1 MGNLLVERGSGG
13 AGSPASVLKIGDLGG
28 AACASS
34 CVLKVGEQMS
44 TAYVRAPEVILGCL
58 KPLPAVDLW
67 ALGVVGAALLAGTS
81 LFWSF
86 PHEPGAQTASVVE
99 VLARQVQFLGPIPM
113 TPNPFQGFFT
123 LASVSASYSEALN
136 RKALHTSPAF
146 YLEDKARVQQ
156 PLHHESAASRLLL
169 SWLRWAPEERLAATE
184 AVGHDLFAEEFDD
197 DPILKLQVHNT
208 SADVLGGL
216 VLRSIRTGIPVT
228 TAALVEAGKA
238 SSQAALLAD
247 PSPGP
252 KESLQRSAPPGLDNK
267 DKISEDTLGG
277 EGRMRGHGGISGR
290 ERDEIKVEQ
299 KRDRGELEVFGV
311 A

>member
-1 MGNLLVERGSGG
+1 M
-13 AGSPASVLKIGDLGG
+13 
-28 AACASS
+28 
-34 CVLKVGEQMS
+34 
-44 TAYVRAPEVILGCL
+44 
-58 KPLPAVDLW
+58 
-67 ALGVVGAALLAGTS
+67 
-81 LFWSF
+81 
-86 PHEPGAQTASVVE
+86 
-99 VLARQVQFLGPIPM
+99 
-113 TPNPFQGFFT
+113 
-123 LASVSASYSEALN
+123 
-136 RKALHTSPAF
+136 
-146 YLEDKARVQQ
+146 
-156 PLHHESAASRLLL
+156 
-169 SWLRWAPEERLAATE
+169 AATE